1 MPDLDDNAPMTL
13 REAAEGLLRGV
24 VKAST
29 LRSAAD
35 RGELEI
41 ERLGRVHVV
50 TPRAI
55 REWRERCRSPASERP
70 AAPPGAFAK
79 PQMDRERQTAA
90 QAELKALAGIV
101 DKLTKGKSRR

>member
-1 MPDLDDNAPMTL
+1 MSEFDDNAPMTL

-29 LRSAAD
+29 LRAAAD

-55 REWRERCRSPASERP
+55 REWRERCRTPASER
-70 AAPPGAFAK
+70 AAASPGAYAK
-79 PQMDRERQTAA
+79 TQIDRQRQAAA